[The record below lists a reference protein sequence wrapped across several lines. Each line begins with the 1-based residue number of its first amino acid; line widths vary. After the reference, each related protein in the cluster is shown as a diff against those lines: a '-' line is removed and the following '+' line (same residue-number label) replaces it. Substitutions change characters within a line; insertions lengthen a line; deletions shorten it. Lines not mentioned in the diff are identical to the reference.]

1 MRPCSATSRI
11 IGVASA
17 VGSMIRPSP
26 SLSLQRVGFWFLV
39 FGFWYLVIRLAAQ
52 KVWACRSV
60 LPLMH
65 CSTLP
70 PTVQRS
76 MLIARGPLL
85 NVHRPRP
92 IAPAPTLIAQPPPPN
107 ARSSSLTAQ
116 PPSLPPL
123 H

>member
-76 MLIARGPLL
+76 MLIAHGPTL
-85 NVHRPRP
+85 NANGTMLIAHGSKLNDHRPPAIAHCSSTIDLRP
-92 IAPAPTLIAQPPPPN
+92 
-107 ARSSSLTAQ
+107 
-116 PPSLPPL
+116 
-123 H
+123 